1 MIFSILEGKM
11 RDAIE
16 LEENRN
22 ADGSINW
29 NFVDA
34 DCYMDLIDFFR
45 STTDFYEAFNDI
57 AEMIEGEFPVDPAV
71 QLTLAI

>member
-1 MIFSILEGKM
+1 MIFSILESKM

-34 DCYMDLIDFFR
+34 DCYVDLIDFFR

-57 AEMIEGEFPVDPAV
+57 AEMIESEFPVDPAV

>member
-1 MIFSILEGKM
+1 MIFSILESKM

-57 AEMIEGEFPVDPAV
+57 AEMIESEFPVDPAV

>member
-1 MIFSILEGKM
+1 MIYSILESKM
-11 RDAIE
+11 RNAIE

-57 AEMIEGEFPVDPAV
+57 ADTIEAEFPVDTAV
-71 QLTLAI
+71 QLEFAV